1 MMLRASNSGHEA
13 MALNTRYLCRIR
25 KAVMITLS
33 NRMDSHKSLHSAR
46 KSRRVFLV
54 FHPILLQ
61 RHQVERETTLPFLPS
76 AASNDWN
83 SSANASKGMTS
94 PVCRGRGIT
103 SAPSFGRVGPWHKCD
118 SKRCSHPVGMMQ
130 RALSNTFVSLGAV
143 AWCGLTKVLDWEA
156 IKLDGNARARLIFCT
171 DTAAA
176 ATRSRDVVPFHA

>member
-1 MMLRASNSGHEA
+1 MPNTKSGDDYVIKQNGFPQITSFRPEVASRLHRVPSSFS
-13 MALNTRYLCRIR
+13 
-25 KAVMITLS
+25 AVRS
-33 NRMDSHKSLHSAR
+33 RERPRFPFSRLH
-46 KSRRVFLV
+46 
-54 FHPILLQ
+54 PP
-61 RHQVERETTLPFLPS
+61 TT
-76 AASNDWN
+76 A
-83 SSANASKGMTS
+83 SANASKGLTS

>member
-1 MMLRASNSGHEA
+1 

-33 NRMDSHKSLHSAR
+33 NKMDSQFPTNHLKHFIPPG
-46 KSRRVFLV
+46 SRVAS
-54 FHPILLQ
+54 PSCSILLQ

-76 AASNDWN
+76 APSNDWN
-83 SSANASKGMTS
+83 SSANASKGLTS

-176 ATRSRDVVPFHA
+176 ATCSRDAVPFHA